1 MTKLTQKEIRA
12 MIRNGAAE
20 DCTNAPHET
29 AYALNHLNKG
39 GLFCGRVRD

>member
-29 AYALNHLNKG
+29 AMP
-39 GLFCGRVRD
+39 